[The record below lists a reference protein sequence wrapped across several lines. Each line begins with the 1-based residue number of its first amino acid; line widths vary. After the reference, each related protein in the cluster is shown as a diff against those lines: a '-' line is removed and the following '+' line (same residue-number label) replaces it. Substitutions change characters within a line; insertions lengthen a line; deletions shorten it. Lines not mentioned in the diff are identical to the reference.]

1 MDFVCMLNYDV
12 ILILI
17 YFYPTVFLPNV
28 IIILILITFLVIQM
42 YLTFTIVIFV
52 EFPMVKFRHA

>member
-1 MDFVCMLNYDV
+1 MLNYDV